1 MIRAGLL
8 FLLLMTATAGALQT
22 GSGMPTVVKDLVGP
36 SDLIEDADL
45 RFAYNLVVLRSK
57 LSTARI
63 MIARGRYQEAMDMIG
78 GELAR
83 QHDYIVPALSSRGLA
98 GFRDKLT
105 RLRNQLTRSPAPGQ
119 VYPHFKAVEDAIWQ
133 AYDSI
138 EFGRRSSFQFRRDL
152 AVVLIRRAAVE
163 YQNAW
168 VKLKLRGMARYHEGY
183 SVSVE
188 AQRYFAGILPVIRGR
203 DRKAADAIDSA
214 FQRLRSAWPAFDP
227 PLKPVMPYSTV
238 NGLVAAIE
246 IYSRER

>member
-1 MIRAGLL
+1 MIRAGL
-8 FLLLMTATAGALQT
+8 FVLLLTATSAGAAQT
-22 GSGMPTVVKDLVGP
+22 GPAAPHLATVKLGP
-36 SDLIEDADL
+36 SELIEDADL

-83 QHDYIVPALSSRGLA
+83 QHDYIVPALSSRGLR

-105 RLRNQLTRSPAPGQ
+105 GLRNQLTRSPAPGQ
-119 VYPHFKAVEDAIWQ
+119 VYPQFKAVEDAIWQ

-138 EFGRRSSFQFRRDL
+138 EVDRRSSFQFRRDL
-152 AVVLIRRAAVE
+152 AVVLIRRAAAE

-168 VKLKLRGMARYHEGY
+168 IKLQLRGMARYHEGY

-188 AQRYFAGILPVIRGR
+188 AQRYFAGILPLIRSR

-246 IYSRER
+246 IYSRKR